1 MEEERK
7 KQVAGAL
14 AVLVTAT
21 QGPDEEFMKILDEYI
36 DGKISLD
43 EIEAEIDLKL
53 KMKNDCK
60 KAG

>member
-1 MEEERK
+1 
-7 KQVAGAL
+7 
-14 AVLVTAT
+14 LVTAT